1 MPRLLLLPLGLIVVL
16 LVAGQLILPPLAER
30 KVEDRLEEGGGRADA
45 EIGAFPAVRLL
56 FGGDGDRLE
65 AAGTGLKLDVTR
77 RQRVLE
83 RLDGFDEVE
92 VELVDFTVGPFELDR
107 FTMTRGEGD
116 RSYRTSFSGE
126 ASPREVATFL
136 GSEAGGPL
144 GGLLGGLAAGTLLQG
159 GDAPLPM
166 RVRAEVES
174 RDGRVA
180 VTRTRGSVGGVPA
193 GPLAQLVIELVV
205 RRL

>member
-16 LVAGQLILPPLAER
+16 LVASQLILPPLAER
-30 KVEDRLEEGGGRADA
+30 KVEDRLEEGGGSANA

-65 AAGTGLKLDVTR
+65 ATGSDLKLDVTR

-107 FTMTRGEGD
+107 FSMTRGEGD
-116 RSYRTSFSGE
+116 RAYRTSFSGE

-144 GGLLGGLAAGTLLQG
+144 GGLLGGLAAGTLLSR

-166 RVRAEVES
+166 QVRAEVRS
-174 RDGRVA
+174 RDGRVE
-180 VTRTRGSVGGVPA
+180 VTRTSGSVGGVPA